1 MVVFFFAMFFLS
13 EYSFILIMCCLFV
26 SFFLGGGDFIFYMP
40 VFNNSNFLLCFLYD
54 IIFSIKVMF
63 FCFCFVFIRANLPR
77 YRFDQLLVIGWKI
90 LLPLSLSCILFYY
103 SFFLCFDCFSLLD
116 IPRASVGFRRLI
128 SFSTVF

>member
-1 MVVFFFAMFFLS
+1 MICALAETNRIPFDLVEAEAELVAGYNVEYGGFFFAMFFLS

-77 YRFDQLLVIGWKI
+77 YRFDQLLVIG
-90 LLPLSLSCILFYY
+90 
-103 SFFLCFDCFSLLD
+103 
-116 IPRASVGFRRLI
+116 
-128 SFSTVF
+128 